1 MTASVQL
8 TKHHGLANDFLVY
21 DLAQG
26 DPAQGWA
33 DLARR
38 WCKRR
43 TGIGA
48 DGLLL
53 LGRDVDDP
61 SHLTMVLHNADGSRA
76 EMSGNGIRCLAQ
88 AAYLAQD
95 RHGPVTYRVTT
106 DAGDKRVDVV
116 RQPAPD
122 TLWISVEMGVVGDAA
137 EPAGW
142 DELGC
147 HPDRPVWHLDMGN
160 PHSVIAVDAVAEVP
174 LESLGPKVA
183 QVNLEVVEPGP
194 ELYGVTMRVHERGAG
209 ITQACGTGASAV
221 AWAAWRWGLATLSGD
236 EEIVV
241 HQPGGDA
248 YVRLTGDDRRQAT
261 LSGATVFV
269 GTVSLAI
276 PTG

>member
-1 MTASVQL
+1 
-8 TKHHGLANDFLVY
+8 
-21 DLAQG
+21 
-26 DPAQGWA
+26 
-33 DLARR
+33 
-38 WCKRR
+38 
-43 TGIGA
+43 
-48 DGLLL
+48 
-53 LGRDVDDP
+53 
-61 SHLTMVLHNADGSRA
+61 
-76 EMSGNGIRCLAQ
+76 
-88 AAYLAQD
+88 
-95 RHGPVTYRVTT
+95 
-106 DAGDKRVDVV
+106 
-116 RQPAPD
+116 
-122 TLWISVEMGVVGDAA
+122 
-137 EPAGW
+137 
-142 DELGC
+142 
-147 HPDRPVWHLDMGN
+147 VWHLDMGN